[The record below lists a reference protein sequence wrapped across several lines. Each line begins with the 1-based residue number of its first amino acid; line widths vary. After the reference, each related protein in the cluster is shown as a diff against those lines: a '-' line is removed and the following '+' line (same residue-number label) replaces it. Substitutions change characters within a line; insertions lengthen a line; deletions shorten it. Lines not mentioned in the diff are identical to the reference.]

1 MKGAPA
7 GQVVPLLQP
16 ADLRQ
21 AKYYKRVLD
30 EQRAQVDEQIADHYV
45 ALAKFQ
51 ASGDLRGIHRLS
63 QTIRKKQRE
72 QFELHRLRGAL
83 EHRFFPAR
91 ATQATPMRCFDIEI
105 TRDGARWRVYIPE
118 IDGLTK
124 ARHRGEA
131 EMIARE
137 HIALSLGKPIA
148 EVAVQVLGG
157 HSDWADPASPT
168 WNS

>member
-1 MKGAPA
+1 MNGAPA

-63 QTIRKKQRE
+63 QTIRKKQR
-72 QFELHRLRGAL
+72 
-83 EHRFFPAR
+83 
-91 ATQATPMRCFDIEI
+91 
-105 TRDGARWRVYIPE
+105 
-118 IDGLTK
+118 
-124 ARHRGEA
+124 
-131 EMIARE
+131 
-137 HIALSLGKPIA
+137 
-148 EVAVQVLGG
+148 AV
-157 HSDWADPASPT
+157 
-168 WNS
+168 